1 MGASDAV
8 DNSELRG
15 VFSGRGFG
23 ASCESLTCA
32 RLVINSVL
40 CAAGAFLPSS
50 VWSSLSRID
59 EEGLD
64 GSVDTERADTLGEE
78 VVAYGVFR
86 RRLRA
91 AFRGSA
97 VEWLPKESPFGS

>member
-1 MGASDAV
+1 MW
-8 DNSELRG
+8 
-15 VFSGRGFG
+15 GFG
-23 ASCESLTCA
+23 ARCESLTCA
-32 RLVINSVL
+32 HLVINSVL
-40 CAAGAFLPSS
+40 CAAGAFLLPSS
-50 VWSSLSRID
+50 AWSSVSRTD

-91 AFRGSA
+91 AFRCSA
-97 VEWLPKESPFGS
+97 VGWLPEESPFGS